1 MEGSEATACEW
12 PSAEEK
18 ATNMAQAM
26 ALRGQA
32 KEGGLRFS
40 VYLPPRLADWLL
52 GLVEKGTFV
61 DPSEAVFVMLQEAQ
75 ELEPHHD
82 LRRELLNRTLQ
93 AAEDDPRPGIPA
105 DEVFRRLKEKRA
117 LSPEPAVWEKHKPVS
132 SQGQM
137 GSGDRGPL

>member
-1 MEGSEATACEW
+1 MEGSEATASEW

-18 ATNMAQAM
+18 ARNMAHAM

-32 KEGGLRFS
+32 QKGGLRFS
-40 VYLPPRLADWLL
+40 VYLPPRLADWIL

-82 LRRELLNRTLQ
+82 LRRELLKRTLQ

-105 DEVFRRLKEKRA
+105 EEVFRRLKA
-117 LSPEPAVWEKHKPVS
+117 NCASPPDPAAWQKHKLVS
-132 SQGQM
+132 S
-137 GSGDRGPL
+137 